1 MRFAR
6 NSAIRICGVASL
18 LFITVSCNPNLAV
31 ATFAASTKQLSELIP
46 RVGTVRFNAC
56 VELALYEEL
65 GTNAPTLPKRD
76 VAIASCHEQAET
88 RDRFI
93 REFSVLPAY
102 FTVLGQLAAGD
113 HAAAIASAKAVGAT
127 AGALAGANSAAS
139 GLAGA
144 IAGAVL
150 KAQTAAALKEAIGAA
165 DPHVQAFSLLF
176 QERLEPA
183 FLAALKDQERE
194 LAALYAD
201 SLRATP
207 TNRLILY
214 REYNSELSAISAS
227 RDLVGRYTVL
237 MSAIAAAHARLYAN
251 RANLHGRESLAEI
264 LHDAASIGRQL
275 AALSS
280 AAK

>member
-1 MRFAR
+1 M
-6 NSAIRICGVASL
+6 ASL
-18 LFITVSCNPNLAV
+18 LIVTVSCNTNLAV

-46 RVGTVRFNAC
+46 RVGAIRFNAC
-56 VELALYEEL
+56 VELAVYEQL
-65 GTNAPTLPKRD
+65 GADVPALPKRD
-76 VAIASCHEQAET
+76 VATASCHEQAET

-113 HAAAIASAKAVGAT
+113 RAAAVSSAKAVGAT
-127 AGALAGANSAAS
+127 AGALVGANSAAS
-139 GLAGA
+139 GLAAA
-144 IAGAVL
+144 IANAVL

-165 DPHVQAFSLLF
+165 DPHIQVFSLLF
-176 QERLEPA
+176 EERLAPA

-194 LAALYAD
+194 LTALYTD

-207 TNRLILY
+207 TNRLLLY

-227 RDLVGRYTVL
+227 RDLVGSYSVL
-237 MSAIAAAHARLYAN
+237 LSGIAAAHARLYAN
-251 RANLHGRESLAEI
+251 RANLHGREALAEI
-264 LHDAASIGRQL
+264 LHDAAGIGGQL

-280 AAK
+280 AAR